1 MKKIGIFGGSF
12 NPPHVGHIQSAV
24 YAAEQLG
31 LDRLLLVPAWQ
42 TPGKNMPDASPEQ
55 RLAMLRLAVRGQ
67 EKLTVSDLELRQEQ
81 ECYTCDTVR
90 TVQARYPG
98 AEIYLLLGTDM
109 FLKFRQWRHAPELL
123 RTVTLAALRRGDKK
137 EASALEGEAKILT
150 ERGGKVLLLDN
161 PVLPISSTQVRRL
174 LAFQA
179 GTDFLNPGV
188 YEFIRREKLYD
199 TEARFVNLPMAQL
212 EPVVV
217 RLLNPNR
224 VNHVLGCR
232 DTAVA
237 LAKKWGADEVD
248 AARAGILH
256 DITKALDGPLQ
267 LTLCRAYGRILD
279 DFSRKYPKTL
289 HALTGSLVAERIFG
303 ENKAVVSAIESHTTG
318 KANMNLLETIIY
330 VADYMEP
337 NRDFPGVEKLRALAF
352 TDLRAAL
359 KLGLEMTL
367 DHLKEQGGEVS
378 PASREALAYLNANS
392 I

>member
-55 RLAMLRLAVRGQ
+55 RLAMLRLAVREQ

-199 TEARFVNLPMAQL
+199 TGARFVNLPMAQL

-289 HALTGSLVAERIFG
+289 HALTGSLVAQRIFG